1 MNVDI
6 KSIVQKETKNGLYY
20 FVGTLYQYILCLMY
34 YGFMSCLLI
43 FGLLYC
49 FRGYAYFRLGE
60 CDDMER
66 GSSLFSTSIVFR
78 ESSEEERDK
87 ESREG
92 VSFAK
97 CVLF

>member
-1 MNVDI
+1 
-6 KSIVQKETKNGLYY
+6 
-20 FVGTLYQYILCLMY
+20 
-34 YGFMSCLLI
+34 
-43 FGLLYC
+43 
-49 FRGYAYFRLGE
+49 
-60 CDDMER
+60 MER

-87 ESREG
+87 EGREG